1 MNFYPAWL
9 VRDLITIAD
18 DFVVMEGYHS
28 AYEAALYLIGNNE
41 GQKSFLFIICLCII
55 DQKMPL
61 YNFIKTKVEPIL

>member
-9 VRDLITIAD
+9 GRDLITIAD
-18 DFVVMEGYHS
+18 DFVVTEGYHS

-41 GQKSFLFIICLCII
+41 GQGIFFIICLFII
-55 DQKMPL
+55 GQKMPL